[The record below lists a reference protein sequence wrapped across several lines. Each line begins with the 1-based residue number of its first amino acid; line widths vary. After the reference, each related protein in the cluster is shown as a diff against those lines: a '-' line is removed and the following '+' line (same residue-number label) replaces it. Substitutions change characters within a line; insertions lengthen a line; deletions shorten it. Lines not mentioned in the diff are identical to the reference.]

1 MLDFAEVQR
10 RVDRRMTHGE
20 IISPLVDTLID
31 PEQFDGVGGTT
42 LLTQHECVQLAAML
56 NSQAMMLDDVDHEPA
71 PEIDRRTARLILIL
85 VTTVLWLSA
94 ALVARL

>member
-1 MLDFAEVQR
+1 
-10 RVDRRMTHGE
+10 
-20 IISPLVDTLID
+20 
-31 PEQFDGVGGTT
+31 
-42 LLTQHECVQLAAML
+42 VQLAAML